1 MEMMRG
7 DGEVLEMD
15 KMRRRKR
22 EQKMWLGVERMK
34 TIQLYTNQI
43 KSRLPLYTRSPRP
56 RRVLLMLWWICA
68 MFTCNVGPCGLEGR
82 AAALGCDF
90 TEM

>member
-15 KMRRRKR
+15 KDEEKR

-43 KSRLPLYTRSPRP
+43 KSPAFVHKISSSS
-56 RRVLLMLWWICA
+56 
-68 MFTCNVGPCGLEGR
+68 
-82 AAALGCDF
+82 
-90 TEM
+90 

>member
-15 KMRRRKR
+15 KMRRRR
-22 EQKMWLGVERMK
+22 GSRRCGWGVERMK

-43 KSRLPLYTRSPRP
+43 KSPAFLCTQALL
-56 RRVLLMLWWICA
+56 VLVESC
-68 MFTCNVGPCGLEGR
+68 
-82 AAALGCDF
+82 
-90 TEM
+90 